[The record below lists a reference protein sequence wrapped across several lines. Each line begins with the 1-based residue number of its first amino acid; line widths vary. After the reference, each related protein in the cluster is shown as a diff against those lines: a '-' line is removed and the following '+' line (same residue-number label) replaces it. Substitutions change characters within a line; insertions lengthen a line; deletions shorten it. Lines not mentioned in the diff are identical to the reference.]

1 MRYTFYICSGQDLNG
16 NTVGIAFID
25 TVCDDR
31 ASVGIVQDGG
41 RNLASVGVTAAHEL
55 GHLLNMRHD
64 DSRMYENITIQAVA
78 QLIYNNSLSQ
88 RPVVVLTVQA
98 GASWHQASAVHR

>member
-1 MRYTFYICSGQDLNG
+1 M
-16 NTVGIAFID
+16 
-25 TVCDDR
+25 
-31 ASVGIVQDGG
+31 
-41 RNLASVGVTAAHEL
+41 ASVGVTAAHEL

-64 DSRMYENITIQAVA
+64 DSCMYENIFLLQAVA

-98 GASWHQASAVHR
+98 GASWHQASSESTGINGANAVEMT